1 MIQSIYHDVSRKLED
16 YIVGRKISGRLPGVG
31 KLSKEFG
38 VNPATV
44 SKAVRLLEDRGML
57 TINGTRGT
65 FITESARKIYKRIG
79 LLDTME
85 RGFSP
90 EEKNSIVRIC
100 EKSGYEHVAIEYNN
114 PNSKNGISF
123 ISNLPVD
130 GFVFNYKTITPE
142 LVISLRQSGKQFVSI
157 NQMFDIPGASWVDF
171 DNEAAI
177 EKALNILAS
186 NGRKRIAL
194 IAFRWGLQG
203 HHEGIKTVYKNYMN
217 KISTFDER
225 LWYAEKAYMD
235 YFNKYGDN
243 AYFELGKEAANY
255 LMKLENPPDAML
267 VMSAWTASGAY
278 NALLNS
284 GCKIPEDISFLVYSS
299 GEEKH
304 FKDAA
309 AYSIVGY
316 PYIRKV
322 QRAIEILTKL
332 IENPEAGPI
341 QELLP
346 FHFKQGQTTEKNRAA
361 AHCACLKM
369 NPGRAQL
376 FNENNKTE

>member
-16 YIVGRKISGRLPGVG
+16 YISGRKISGRLPGVG

-57 TINGTRGT
+57 TINGTKGT

-79 LLDTME
+79 ILDTME

-90 EEKNSIVRIC
+90 EEKNSLVRLC
-100 EKSGYEHVAIEYNN
+100 EKNGYEHFTIEYNN
-114 PNSKNGISF
+114 ANSKNGISF
-123 ISNLPVD
+123 ISSLPAD

-142 LVISLRQSGKQFVSI
+142 LVISLRQSGKQFVSV
-157 NQMFDIPGASWVDF
+157 NQIFDIPGASWVDF
-171 DNEAAI
+171 DNEATI
-177 EKALNILAS
+177 ENGLNILAS
-186 NGRKRIAL
+186 AGRKRIAL
-194 IAFRWGLQG
+194 IGFKWGLPG

-217 KISTFDER
+217 KISAFDER
-225 LWYAEKAYMD
+225 LWCAEKVYMD
-235 YFNKYGDN
+235 YFDRYGDN
-243 AYFELGKEAANY
+243 AYFELGKEAAEY
-255 LMKLENPPDAML
+255 LMKLDNPPDAIF

-278 NALLNS
+278 NALLNA
-284 GCKIPEDISFLVYSS
+284 GCKIPEDVAFLVYSS
-299 GEEKH
+299 GEEKYI
-304 FKDAA
+304 KEAA
-309 AYSIVGY
+309 VYSTIGY

-346 FHFKQGQTTEKNRAA
+346 FHFKQGQTTEKIGAA
-361 AHCACLKM
+361 VCLKM
-369 NPGRAQL
+369 NPGR
-376 FNENNKTE
+376 TTIV

>member
-65 FITESARKIYKRIG
+65 FVTESARKIYKRIG

-85 RGFSP
+85 RFFSP
-90 EEKNSIVRIC
+90 EEKNSIVRLC
-100 EKSGYEHVAIEYNN
+100 EKNGYEHVAIEYNN

-130 GFVFNYKTITPE
+130 GFVLNYTTLTPE
-142 LVISLRQSGKQFVSI
+142 LVISLRQSGKQFVSA

-171 DNEAAI
+171 DNEATI
-177 EKALNILAS
+177 EKALNILTSA
-186 NGRKRIAL
+186 GRKRIAL
-194 IAFRWGLQG
+194 ISFKWGLQG
-203 HHEGIKTVYKNYMN
+203 HHQGIKTVYKNCMN
-217 KISTFDER
+217 KISAFDEK
-225 LWYAEKAYMD
+225 LWYAEKDYMD

-243 AYFELGKEAANY
+243 AYLELGKEAVSY
-255 LMKLENPPDAML
+255 LMKLKDAPDAIL
-267 VMSAWTASGAY
+267 VTSLFTASSAY

-284 GCKIPEDISFLVYSS
+284 GCKIPEDVSFLVYPS
-299 GEEKH
+299 GSEKH
-304 FKDAA
+304 LKETA
-309 AYSIVGY
+309 AYSTIGY

-322 QRAIEILTKL
+322 QRAIEILTNM

-346 FHFKQGQTTEKNRAA
+346 FHFKKGQTI
-361 AHCACLKM
+361 
-369 NPGRAQL
+369 
-376 FNENNKTE
+376 